1 MSDEEGL
8 VQSESAR
15 LASTRQSRE
24 RDSSTSP
31 SDARSYYGRPIVK
44 EPAWKPEVPWYLF
57 FGGMAGAASNLVL
70 AARLRGNDELARAA
84 LYTAMAGLGASPP
97 LLIKDLGRPERFYNM
112 LRVFKLTSPMSV
124 GTWIVTAN
132 ASAVFAV
139 GACELLGILPR
150 VKRAAEWTGAFF
162 GPLLSTYTAVL
173 LADTS
178 IPVWHEGRRHLPFV
192 FAGSSV
198 ASAGA
203 VTAAVAAP
211 EYAGP
216 ARRLALFGAAV
227 EIGAH
232 RIMERRLGLVGEVY
246 REGRAGRYGRLSDL
260 CTGAGAATIAVAG
273 RRRVGAVAGA
283 GLVAAGSVLQRWSV
297 FRAGF
302 QSAQDPKYTVIP
314 QRRRL
319 ETRRGQATTRSGSE

>member
-1 MSDEEGL
+1 MNEDEGL

-15 LASTRQSRE
+15 LASTEESRA
-24 RDSSTSP
+24 RKTSTSAP
-31 SDARSYYGRPIVK
+31 DAASYYGRPIVK

-57 FGGMAGAASNLVL
+57 FGGMAGAASNLLL
-70 AARLRGNDELARAA
+70 AARLRGNHELARAA
-84 LYTAMAGLGASPP
+84 LYTAMGGLGASPP

-112 LRVFKLTSPMSV
+112 LRVFKVTSPMSV

-132 ASAVFAV
+132 ASAVFTG

-150 VKRAAEWTGAFF
+150 VQRAAEWTGAFF
-162 GPLLSTYTAVL
+162 GPFLSTYTAVL
-173 LADTS
+173 FADTS

-203 VTAAVAAP
+203 VTAAIASP
-211 EYAGP
+211 ESARP

-227 EIGAH
+227 EIAAH

-246 REGRAGRYGRLSDL
+246 REGRAGRYGRLSDV
-260 CTGAGAATIAVAG
+260 CTTAGAATIALAG
-273 RRRVGAVAGA
+273 RRRLGAVAGA
-283 GLVAAGSVLQRWSV
+283 GLVSAGSILQRWSV

-314 QRRRL
+314 QRERL
-319 ETRRGQATTRSGSE
+319 AARNGHGATRAGSE